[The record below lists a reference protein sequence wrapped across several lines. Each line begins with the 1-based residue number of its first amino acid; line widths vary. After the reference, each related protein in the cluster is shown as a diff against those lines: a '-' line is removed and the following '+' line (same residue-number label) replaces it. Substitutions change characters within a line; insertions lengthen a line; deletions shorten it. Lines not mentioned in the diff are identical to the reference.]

1 MLAGGGPPQDVVAS
15 RILVPLNAKLGEQCF
30 ALGAS
35 AGDEVGV
42 TLAAKCADP
51 AVLGRFETAP
61 PAGLYGA
68 PPARQKS
75 VVKNPETLKKL
86 TTI

>member
-1 MLAGGGPPQDVVAS
+1 VVAS
-15 RILVPLNAKLGEQCF
+15 RILAPLNLKLGEQCF
-30 ALGAS
+30 GLGAS
-35 AGDEVGV
+35 AGDEVSV

-68 PPARQKS
+68 PPSRQKS
-75 VVKNPETLKKL
+75 VVKNPDTLKKL
-86 TTI
+86 TTL